1 MRNPKE
7 RLKDIL
13 DAIAKIE
20 RYAARG
26 REAFEQEELIQTWV
40 LYHIQLIG
48 EAAAQLGKAFH
59 QAHPVIPWPQIV
71 AMRCVL
77 VHEYLGVDLQE
88 VWRTVERDL
97 PALKNQIEAL
107 VKQLEDP
114 GCYGG

>member
-1 MRNPKE
+1 MRDPKE

-13 DAIAKIE
+13 EAIANIE

-26 REAFEQEELIQTWV
+26 REAFEQDELIQTWI
-40 LYHIQLIG
+40 LYHLQLIG
-48 EAAAQLGKAFH
+48 EAAARLGRTFH

-71 AMRCVL
+71 AMRNVL

-97 PALKNQIEAL
+97 PALKHRIEAL
-107 VKQLEDP
+107 VKQLEDQ

>member
-1 MRNPKE
+1 MRDSRE

-20 RYAARG
+20 RYAVQG

-48 EAAAQLGKAFH
+48 EAAARLGRAFH
-59 QAHPVIPWPQIV
+59 QSHPEIPWAQIV
-71 AMRCVL
+71 AMRNVL
-77 VHEYLGVDLQE
+77 VHEYFGVDLEE

-97 PALKNQIEAL
+97 PLLKHQIEAL
-107 VKQLEDP
+107 VKRLEDQ
-114 GCYGG
+114 GHGG

>member
-1 MRNPKE
+1 MRDPKE

-48 EAAAQLGKAFH
+48 EAVAQLGKGFH
-59 QAHPVIPWPQIV
+59 ESYPEIPWAQIV
-71 AMRCVL
+71 AMRNVL
-77 VHEYLGVDLQE
+77 VHEYFGVDLQE

-97 PALKNQIEAL
+97 PVLKHQIEAL
-107 VKQLEDP
+107 LKRLEDQ
-114 GCYGG
+114 GYGG